1 MNKNPKVSIVVPC
14 FKQAEYLPHTLDSV
28 LAQTY
33 DNWECVVVDDGSPD
47 DTRQVVEKYSLND
60 SRISCIS
67 QANKGLSAARNFGIA
82 NTSGTY
88 ILPLDAD
95 DLIESEYIELAVQY
109 LEKHN
114 DVKVVY
120 CRAAKFGAVNCEW
133 DLPEYS
139 FDKLLFENQLFC
151 SSLYR
156 RSDFEKTSGYN
167 ESMRSGLEDWDFWLS
182 FLGPDDKV
190 YRIDKILFRY
200 RIKNVS
206 MLTEATRDEQLIE
219 LRRQVFD
226 NHREL
231 YDSYVR
237 NIITYVRRC
246 NAAQSRID
254 KINASLSM
262 RIGRALTLPFGKI
275 RDVIKSLRHG
285 I

>member
-1 MNKNPKVSIVVPC
+1 MNNNPKVSIVVPC

-33 DNWECVVVDDGSPD
+33 GNWECVVVDDGSPD

-67 QANKGLSAARNFGIA
+67 QSNKGLSAARNIGIA
-82 NTSGTY
+82 NTSGKY

-95 DLIESEYIELAVQY
+95 DLIEPEYIELAVQY
-109 LEKHN
+109 LENHN

-120 CRAAKFGAVNCEW
+120 CRAAKFGAINCEW

-139 FDKLLFENQLFC
+139 YDKLLFENQFFC
-151 SSLYR
+151 SSMFKR
-156 RSDFEKTSGYN
+156 ADFEKTHGYD

-182 FLGPDDKV
+182 LLGPDDKV
-190 YRIDKILFRY
+190 HRIDEILFRY
-200 RIKNVS
+200 RIKRVS
-206 MLTEATRDEQLIE
+206 MLTEATREEQLII
-219 LRRQVFD
+219 LRRKVFD

-237 NIITYVRRC
+237 DIITYVRKS
-246 NAAQSRID
+246 NAADSRIE
-254 KINASLSM
+254 KINNSLSM
-262 RIGRALTLPFGKI
+262 KIGRAVTLPFGKI
-275 RDVIKSLRHG
+275 RDYFKAK
-285 I
+285 

>member
-1 MNKNPKVSIVVPC
+1 MNNNPKVSIVVPC

-33 DNWECVVVDDGSPD
+33 GNWECVVVDDGSPD

-67 QANKGLSAARNFGIA
+67 QPNKGLSAARNIGIA
-82 NTSGTY
+82 NTSGKY

-95 DLIESEYIELAVQY
+95 DLIEPEYIELAVQY
-109 LEKHN
+109 LENHN

-120 CRAAKFGAVNCEW
+120 CRAAKFGAINCEW

-139 FDKLLFENQLFC
+139 YDKLLFENQFFC
-151 SSLYR
+151 SSMFKR
-156 RSDFEKTSGYN
+156 ADFEKTHGYD

-182 FLGPDDKV
+182 LLGPDDKV
-190 YRIDKILFRY
+190 HRIDEILFRY
-200 RIKNVS
+200 RIKRVS
-206 MLTEATRDEQLIE
+206 MLTEATREEQLIK
-219 LRRQVFD
+219 LRRKVFD

-237 NIITYVRRC
+237 DIITYVRKS
-246 NAAQSRID
+246 NAADSRIE
-254 KINASLSM
+254 KINNSLSM
-262 RIGRALTLPFGKI
+262 KIGRAVTLPFGKI
-275 RDVIKSLRHG
+275 RDYFKAK
-285 I
+285 